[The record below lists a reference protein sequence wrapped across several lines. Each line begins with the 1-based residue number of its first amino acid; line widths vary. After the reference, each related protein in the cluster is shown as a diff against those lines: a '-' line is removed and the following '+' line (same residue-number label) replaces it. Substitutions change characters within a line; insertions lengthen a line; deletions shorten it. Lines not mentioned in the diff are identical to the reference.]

1 MQVADPKPTLDASK
15 VILELS
21 GALSRAILGAF
32 EASRRAQEVVS
43 QISISYLQNDELQ
56 VADPKPTLDASEVIL
71 ELSRAILGA
80 SARNLGTQ
88 KVVFQI

>member
-32 EASRRAQEVVS
+32 EASGRAQEVVF
-43 QISISYLQNDELQ
+43 QISISYLQNGELQ
-56 VADPKPTLDASEVIL
+56 VADPKPILDASEVIL

-80 SARNLGTQ
+80 SERNLGTQ